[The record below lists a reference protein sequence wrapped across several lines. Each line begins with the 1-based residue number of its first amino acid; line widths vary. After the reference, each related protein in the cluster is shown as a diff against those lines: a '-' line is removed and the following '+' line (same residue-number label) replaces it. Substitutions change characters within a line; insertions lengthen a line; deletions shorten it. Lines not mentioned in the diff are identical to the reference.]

1 MAAAFL
7 LLAPSAYQLNPAI
20 PTRSCV
26 RLSASDDEASGAA
39 ALDPRVA
46 ELAPPEAHERMQAG
60 GARLLDV
67 REPAAFALAHVPG
80 ALSVPAGE
88 ASPGGTFFRFH
99 ADFADHVAQLP
110 ATPDSALILACDAGA
125 VSRVACGRLID
136 AGYGDVAVVRGGL
149 DAWRAHEAGLP
160 INLGAPPAAADDDVE
175 SEFGGEAEF
184 IADDAWY
191 AEGLRPAISAV
202 APADD
207 DDADAD
213 LDELDDLDGLDLDDD
228 EVRPARTARRDT
240 HPPTLFSLGLSSPQ
254 MTALAAEVG
263 VEVPTDPPHTPQVA
277 ETTAA
282 AASALADT
290 GGAAPPP
297 PPEPKKAEPALDLS
311 SLHEILL
318 DDSTGSVSMTP
329 SGSATPAAAAA
340 AAERR
345 KGPRKGKSPT
355 RRTHG
360 GLPPA
365 WLVDVSQLDY
375 PGMAD
380 RDELTKLSVKELK
393 SFLFYRDASLSGSKQ
408 LLAERVEQA
417 IRDEQEAGSGP
428 LGAPGI
434 GAPVSAAAATTR
446 DFD

>member
-1 MAAAFL
+1 MAARSTASSL
-7 LLAPSAYQLNPAI
+7 LLAPMAIFLLAPTAAAYQLNPAI

-88 ASPGGTFFRFH
+88 ASPGGAFFRFH

-228 EVRPARTARRDT
+228 EVRPARPAR
-240 HPPTLFSLGLSSPQ
+240 HPPTYLPCFLS
-254 MTALAAEVG
+254 
-263 VEVPTDPPHTPQVA
+263 H
-277 ETTAA
+277 
-282 AASALADT
+282 
-290 GGAAPPP
+290 
-297 PPEPKKAEPALDLS
+297 
-311 SLHEILL
+311 H
-318 DDSTGSVSMTP
+318 
-329 SGSATPAAAAA
+329 
-340 AAERR
+340 
-345 KGPRKGKSPT
+345 PR
-355 RRTHG
+355 
-360 GLPPA
+360 
-365 WLVDVSQLDY
+365 
-375 PGMAD
+375 
-380 RDELTKLSVKELK
+380 
-393 SFLFYRDASLSGSKQ
+393 
-408 LLAERVEQA
+408 
-417 IRDEQEAGSGP
+417 
-428 LGAPGI
+428 
-434 GAPVSAAAATTR
+434 
-446 DFD
+446 

>member
-290 GGAAPPP
+290 GG
-297 PPEPKKAEPALDLS
+297 
-311 SLHEILL
+311 
-318 DDSTGSVSMTP
+318 G
-329 SGSATPAAAAA
+329 G
-340 AAERR
+340 AAERAAEGEVADTADAR
-345 KGPRKGKSPT
+345 RAAARVACRRVAARLPRDGRP
-355 RRTHG
+355 RRADEAEREGAQVVPLLPRRIALRLEAAPRRARRAGNPRRAGG
-360 GLPPA
+360 GLRPA
-365 WLVDVSQLDY
+365 RRAGDWRARQRRRRHHARL
-375 PGMAD
+375 
-380 RDELTKLSVKELK
+380 RLSTW
-393 SFLFYRDASLSGSKQ
+393 R
-408 LLAERVEQA
+408 AE
-417 IRDEQEAGSGP
+417 
-428 LGAPGI
+428 
-434 GAPVSAAAATTR
+434 
-446 DFD
+446 